1 MDVIF
6 KNSVRD
12 LIFLPSLIPV
22 SSPCQSRRKTNSGT
36 KKLKKK
42 DMFSELLYMYIYIY
56 LTVCYIRKR
65 HLAHWISIGCAS
77 SSVQTGFSE
86 KNLQSKGRYRVS
98 SIDRIERWLYKRI
111 AAKIIY
117 HDSSNL
123 STIHVNQFIR

>member
-1 MDVIF
+1 MVVVF
-6 KNSVRD
+6 KNSIRD

-22 SSPCQSRRKTNSGT
+22 SSLYQSRRKTNSGT

-42 DMFSELLYMYIYIY
+42 TCSLSYYIC
-56 LTVCYIRKR
+56 THTHTEGYIRKR

-98 SIDRIERWLYKRI
+98 YIDHIERWLYKRI
-111 AAKIIY
+111 PAKIIY

-123 STIHVNQFIR
+123 STIHVNQLIH